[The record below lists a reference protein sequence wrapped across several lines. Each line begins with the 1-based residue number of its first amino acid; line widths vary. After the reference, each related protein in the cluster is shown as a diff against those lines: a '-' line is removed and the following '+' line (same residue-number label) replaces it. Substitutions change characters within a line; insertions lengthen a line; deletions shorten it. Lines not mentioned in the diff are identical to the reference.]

1 MQSLKQLDNLL
12 CAGGLHQ
19 TKKVC
24 RSDKNIKTKFHFYIT
39 WKNNLFRVV
48 NAISEYQKKY

>member
-39 WKNNLFRVV
+39 WKKNLFRVV